1 MPTSRVALESPLGR
15 LNGRDCIYLDKHH
28 ADAVAASL
36 QLEGD
41 INGSLAKPGAPVMWV
56 PYVLRFIG
64 VAAWTRD
71 DLDGSDRHTWVS
83 SFDEVFGSPWA
94 QALGRQ
100 EIRHIAVQTYDDVFN
115 VLCTD
120 FELKL
125 GEPFPG

>member
-15 LNGRDCIYLDKHH
+15 LNGRACIYLDEHH

-41 INGSLAKPGAPVMWV
+41 IYGPDMWV

-64 VAAWTRD
+64 VAAWTRE
-71 DLDGSDRHTWVS
+71 DLDSSDRHTWVS